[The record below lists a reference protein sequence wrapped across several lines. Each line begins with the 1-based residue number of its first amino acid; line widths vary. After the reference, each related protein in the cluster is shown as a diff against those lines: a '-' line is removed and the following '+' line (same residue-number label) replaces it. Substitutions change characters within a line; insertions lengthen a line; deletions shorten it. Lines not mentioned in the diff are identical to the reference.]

1 MVDRRAEA
9 GARFVY
15 VLLDVLF
22 EFNIPALVATYM
34 MIYTFIDARP
44 LCTMA
49 NIYRLFFGRE
59 MLCCIDIKIS
69 KMEKPWIP
77 WIPQEKDR
85 RRLEFIIS
93 FCTVLYCVLLIYNN
107 RAEIN

>member
-44 LCTMA
+44 LFTMA
-49 NIYRLFFGRE
+49 NIYRLFLEEKCYAALTLKYRKWENLGYLKRKTEEGWNLLFRSVQ
-59 MLCCIDIKIS
+59 CCIAY
-69 KMEKPWIP
+69 
-77 WIPQEKDR
+77 
-85 RRLEFIIS
+85 F
-93 FCTVLYCVLLIYNN
+93 
-107 RAEIN
+107 